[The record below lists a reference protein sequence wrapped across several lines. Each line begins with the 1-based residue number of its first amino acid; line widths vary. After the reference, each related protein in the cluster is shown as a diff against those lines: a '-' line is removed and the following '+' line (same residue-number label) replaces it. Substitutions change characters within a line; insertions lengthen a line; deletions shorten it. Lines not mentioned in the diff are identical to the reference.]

1 MSGYVYEEALGENGV
16 MCFLGIKYDN
26 AVCPG
31 KKMILCTCI
40 IPLIHPTIINKTLYF
55 QPNIAKYLTNV

>member
-1 MSGYVYEEALGENGV
+1 MAGYINEEAMQENGV
-16 MCFLGIKYDN
+16 MSFLGIKHDN

-40 IPLIHPTIINKTLYF
+40 IPFIHPTIINKTLYF
-55 QPNIAKYLTNV
+55 QPNITKYLTNV